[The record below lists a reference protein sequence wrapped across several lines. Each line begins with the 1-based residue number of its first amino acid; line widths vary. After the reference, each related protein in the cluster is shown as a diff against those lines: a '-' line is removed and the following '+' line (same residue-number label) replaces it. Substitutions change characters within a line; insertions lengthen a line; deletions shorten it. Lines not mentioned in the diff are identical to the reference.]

1 MTQILSR
8 EIFIK
13 LTNMELKMTSLD
25 FNYENLMELIKIL
38 VEIINYYTFL
48 DDPIWNYFSDKLN
61 YILSK
66 KYIINLMN

>member
-1 MTQILSR
+1 M
-8 EIFIK
+8 
-13 LTNMELKMTSLD
+13 D
-25 FNYENLMELIKIL
+25 LINIL
-38 VEIINYYTFL
+38 VEIINYYTLL